1 LRTASKHVDTE
12 SSRLDRGV
20 QGTFSE
26 EQFEQRIADGYF
38 ATADLCTH
46 GAACLSEGDIENDE
60 IVCPFH
66 GGTFDIKTGEATAAP
81 CVIPV
86 ETYAVV
92 VDGDIVYIEQ

>member
-1 LRTASKHVDTE
+1 MHIDSVRQV
-12 SSRLDRGV
+12 RLPNG
-20 QGTFSE
+20 E
-26 EQFEQRIADGYF
+26 MIALYRIADGYF